1 MTPCRRGGRNAPG
14 SIARP
19 RRRGY
24 LAGVSRTPHN
34 GNESP
39 GGEPGF
45 LHRSVAAHLRERIL
59 SGVLAAGAKLPTL
72 REIAEEFD
80 VSTMAVRQAI
90 RLLDREG
97 LIRHI
102 AGVGAFV
109 RSHPPAGKPE
119 HRMLAFV
126 AMDLSAAFDMA
137 VARGVERAC
146 QKRGWSVQI
155 LDAHLDVELETR
167 NMLRLPESGAQGA
180 VVLPPWHPANVDAL
194 FRIHQAGFPLVLVD
208 RTLAGLT
215 ADLVESDHEKGGH
228 AAAGHLIARGHRRIL
243 MVSHEP
249 NVSSIVGRI
258 HGYERALREAGIR
271 PDPGWMVWIDA
282 ATHHRGFAENRR
294 WLGAC
299 TAIEPVLA
307 ALEPPVGVVAID
319 AYAAWGVYEAC
330 RRLELR
336 VPEDVS
342 VIGFDDSELAHAIRP
357 PMTIVAQRTDDI
369 GRAAV
374 DLLERRVIESRQ
386 REWIG
391 RSYAH
396 VVIDIDLIERQS
408 VADVSTGA

>member
-1 MTPCRRGGRNAPG
+1 MSRKPSNG
-14 SIARP
+14 S
-19 RRRGY
+19 
-24 LAGVSRTPHN
+24 
-34 GNESP
+34 ESP
-39 GGEPGF
+39 GDEPGF

-59 SGVLAAGAKLPTL
+59 TGVLAAGAKLPAL
-72 REIAEEFD
+72 REIADEFD

-90 RLLDREG
+90 RLLDHEG
-97 LIRHI
+97 LVRHI
-102 AGVGAFV
+102 PGVGAFV
-109 RSHPPAGKPE
+109 RNPAPTGQPDQ
-119 HRMLAFV
+119 RMLAFV

-137 VARGVERAC
+137 IARGVERAC

-155 LDAHLDVELETR
+155 LDAHLDIELETR

-194 FRIHQAGFPLVLVD
+194 FKIHQAGFPMVLVD
-208 RTLAGLT
+208 RTLPGLT

-228 AAAGHLIARGHRRIL
+228 AAAGHLIARGHRQVL
-243 MVSHEP
+243 MVTHEP
-249 NVSSIVGRI
+249 NVSSIAGRI
-258 HGYERALREAGIR
+258 HGYERALREGGIR
-271 PDPGWMVWIDA
+271 PDPAWKVWIDP
-282 ATHHRGFAENRR
+282 ATHHRGFQENRR

-299 TAIEPVLA
+299 TAIQPVLA
-307 ALEPPVGVVAID
+307 AMKPPVGVVAID

-330 RRLELR
+330 RRLDLR
-336 VPEDVS
+336 VPQDVS
-342 VIGFDDSELAHAIRP
+342 VVGFDDSELAHAIHP